1 MASLATPHRAMR
13 DKIQRMSNDQL
24 QTVWAALDQ
33 PEAWS
38 HPFYSEGI
46 PLQDWAIEIYSELSH
61 RGLPTV

>member
-1 MASLATPHRAMR
+1 MR